1 MQMLRKLT
9 LNEYRLSH
17 ITAVRLGEMLEG
29 AGEIMDEV
37 HLKILGRASVEE
49 SQ

>member
-1 MQMLRKLT
+1 
-9 LNEYRLSH
+9 
-17 ITAVRLGEMLEG
+17 MLEG